1 MKKLMIILAVM
12 AVVAV
17 EAKVC
22 TSGCYV
28 SAGGYGV
35 GMGWNVPNGT
45 ACSGTP
51 PRGATVHYAYATSD
65 YVFEQGVVNGWE
77 PGMSVGC

>member
-1 MKKLMIILAVM
+1 MKKLMTVLAVM

-17 EAKVC
+17 EARVC
-22 TSGCYV
+22 TSSCYV

-51 PRGATVHYAYATSD
+51 PRGTTVYYAYATTD
-65 YVFEQGVVNGWE
+65 GVFDTGVVDSWNG
-77 PGMSVGC
+77 GSVGC

>member
-1 MKKLMIILAVM
+1 MKKLITVLAVM
-12 AVVAV
+12 FIVAV

-22 TSGCYV
+22 TKSCYL

-45 ACSGTP
+45 KCSGNP
-51 PRGATVHYAYATSD
+51 PNGATVHYAYATSD
-65 YVFEQGVVNGWE
+65 YVFEQGVVYGWDI
-77 PGMSVGC
+77 GMSVGC